1 MVIHPSSDAKS
12 VFIREAAC
20 DVKSVRE
27 SVPRSLWETYSAF
40 ANTNGGTIV
49 LGVVEDDEKG
59 MVIEG
64 VPDVQGTLNGLW
76 NGLNNTEKV
85 SANLLTDSDVV
96 VTDVDGK
103 ELIVIRVPRA
113 DRKDRPLFI
122 NGNTRNSFRR
132 NGEGDYR
139 CTPDEINSMITDSM
153 SGPTDRVPV
162 NTSGISDFD
171 PGTVSAFRNSMRT
184 LKGEHP
190 WNNLDDGEFLRVVGA
205 AVDSEGTLV
214 PTLAGLLMFGCSY
227 CIMSESYN
235 YHLDY
240 REYVSDDEWSLR
252 ITSGDGDWSGNV
264 FDFYIRVMNSL
275 KTVTGRRMAIDDD
288 MRRVEDTQ
296 LDKCMR
302 EMLVNALVNA
312 DYRGRGGILV
322 EWRPRSFSVRNCG
335 TFRIPLETAMAG
347 GVSDPRNQ
355 TMATMF
361 SLIGAVE
368 HAGSGIHRILSY
380 CKSLGLPGPA
390 FTEEMEPAR
399 VTVRLSLVPSDTDK
413 DILDGQVVSLLS
425 EDGTL
430 SISAIAERLNVPR
443 SRVVTA
449 VDRLKTS
456 GMLTRVDG
464 TRGRWVVSGRLR
476 RQKIETRATAYG
488 CSCQSRNPSPE
499 TS

>member
-1 MVIHPSSDAKS
+1 
-12 VFIREAAC
+12 
-20 DVKSVRE
+20 
-27 SVPRSLWETYSAF
+27 
-40 ANTNGGTIV
+40 
-49 LGVVEDDEKG
+49 
-59 MVIEG
+59 
-64 VPDVQGTLNGLW
+64 
-76 NGLNNTEKV
+76 
-85 SANLLTDSDVV
+85 
-96 VTDVDGK
+96 
-103 ELIVIRVPRA
+103 
-113 DRKDRPLFI
+113 
-122 NGNTRNSFRR
+122 
-132 NGEGDYR
+132 
-139 CTPDEINSMITDSM
+139 
-153 SGPTDRVPV
+153 
-162 NTSGISDFD
+162 
-171 PGTVSAFRNSMRT
+171 
-184 LKGEHP
+184 
-190 WNNLDDGEFLRVVGA
+190 
-205 AVDSEGTLV
+205 
-214 PTLAGLLMFGCSY
+214 
-227 CIMSESYN
+227 
-235 YHLDY
+235 
-240 REYVSDDEWSLR
+240 
-252 ITSGDGDWSGNV
+252 
-264 FDFYIRVMNSL
+264 MNSL

-355 TMATMF
+355 KMATMF

-430 SISAIAERLNVPR
+430 SISAIAERLNVPQ

>member
-1 MVIHPSSDAKS
+1 MVVHPPSDTKS
-12 VFIREAAC
+12 VFIRDAAC
-20 DVKSVRE
+20 DVKGVRE
-27 SVPRSLWETYSAF
+27 SLPRSLWETYSAF
-40 ANTNGGTIV
+40 ANTDGGTIV

-139 CTPDEINSMITDSM
+139 CTPDEIDSMITDSM

-214 PTLAGLLMFGCSY
+214 PTLAGLLMFGRSY

-252 ITSGDGDWSGNV
+252 ITSGDGEWSGNV
-264 FDFYIRVMNSL
+264 
-275 KTVTGRRMAIDDD
+275 
-288 MRRVEDTQ
+288 
-296 LDKCMR
+296 
-302 EMLVNALVNA
+302 
-312 DYRGRGGILV
+312 
-322 EWRPRSFSVRNCG
+322 
-335 TFRIPLETAMAG
+335 
-347 GVSDPRNQ
+347 
-355 TMATMF
+355 
-361 SLIGAVE
+361 
-368 HAGSGIHRILSY
+368 
-380 CKSLGLPGPA
+380 
-390 FTEEMEPAR
+390 
-399 VTVRLSLVPSDTDK
+399 
-413 DILDGQVVSLLS
+413 
-425 EDGTL
+425 
-430 SISAIAERLNVPR
+430 
-443 SRVVTA
+443 
-449 VDRLKTS
+449 
-456 GMLTRVDG
+456 
-464 TRGRWVVSGRLR
+464 
-476 RQKIETRATAYG
+476 
-488 CSCQSRNPSPE
+488 
-499 TS
+499 